1 MYVTHAIYVH
11 LTKYSIKA
19 HIQGKEQ
26 LPWPYKTVFRPK
38 HLSWCFIASCVA
50 LAIHIN
56 HWDHQKRV
64 HSLGAPDKMFD
75 GAHPQ
80 YLFFHNRVC
89 VFVFVFVH
97 SLGAS
102 NRCFIV
108 HTLAPPLITNLKKN
122 LVFRCY
128 SLLPPPP
135 LQISDQILQAANKST
150 FVGSVL
156 VSQGLTCPPV
166 RQRQWALHQWG
177 VKEKDSLLL
186 PLRATLQNVNTK
198 KKKKRNTKR
207 KRKTQVL
214 LPLKST
220 LLATALSVY
229 ILHQKPA
236 NPPTGKLPPTKVL
249 LYQT

>member
-1 MYVTHAIYVH
+1 M
-11 LTKYSIKA
+11 
-19 HIQGKEQ
+19 
-26 LPWPYKTVFRPK
+26 
-38 HLSWCFIASCVA
+38 
-50 LAIHIN
+50 
-56 HWDHQKRV
+56 HWEHQRRWY
-64 HSLGAPDKMFD
+64 
-75 GAHPQ
+75 AHPQ
-80 YLFFHNRVC
+80 YLFLLNRVCVC

-128 SLLPPPP
+128 SLLPPP
-135 LQISDQILQAANKST
+135 LSKYQIRYCKPPINQRSWVRCWSRK
-150 FVGSVL
+150 VL
-156 VSQGLTCPPV
+156 LARQCGV

-220 LLATALSVY
+220 LLATAWSFD
-229 ILHQKPA
+229 ILHQPP
-236 NPPTGKLPPTKVL
+236 NPPIEPSNQPTLPLESFHPPKFSFTRPNCTSRLFLQIIFCKF
-249 LYQT
+249 